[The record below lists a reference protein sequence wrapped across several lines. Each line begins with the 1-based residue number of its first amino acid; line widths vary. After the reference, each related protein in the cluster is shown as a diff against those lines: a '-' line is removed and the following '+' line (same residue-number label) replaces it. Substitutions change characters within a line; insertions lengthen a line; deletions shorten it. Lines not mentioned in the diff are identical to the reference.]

1 MNLTF
6 TDVTDNKQL
15 EKRLE
20 QANRDVARLCETL
33 EQTKATLDTTHAEL
47 ESTQQELET
56 VHQEMQF
63 IDKNYS

>member
-6 TDVTDNKQL
+6 TDVTYIKQL

-20 QANRDVARLCETL
+20 HANLELATVSKTL
-33 EQTKATLDTTHAEL
+33 EETKATLDSTHAEL

-56 VHQEMQF
+56 VYQEMQF
-63 IDKNYS
+63 LDRSTS